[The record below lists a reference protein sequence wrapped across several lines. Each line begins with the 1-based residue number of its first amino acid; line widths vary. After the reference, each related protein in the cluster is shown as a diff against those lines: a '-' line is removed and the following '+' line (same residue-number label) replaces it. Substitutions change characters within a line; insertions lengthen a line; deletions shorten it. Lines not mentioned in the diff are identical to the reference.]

1 MAHLLNKN
9 KALSNLSLN
18 LKTDNDTK
26 KTTKFIV
33 GQFLC
38 TDHLFQNFKTQFS

>member
-18 LKTDNDTK
+18 IKSDQK
-26 KTTKFIV
+26 K
-33 GQFLC
+33 QPDLE
-38 TDHLFQNFKTQFS
+38 

>member
-18 LKTDNDTK
+18 LKTDNETK
-26 KTTKFIV
+26 K
-33 GQFLC
+33 QPNL
-38 TDHLFQNFKTQFS
+38 